1 MIAEVNVAETKLTK
15 PAWYQTTLPS
25 MRSRIWAD
33 RCGKSSILFVPYF
46 ALWAAM
52 VLYGSNGIALLDYP
66 NARRGGWQRS
76 GSDFYLFPRLLPWI
90 LLCVAPGKRHLRLH
104 HGYSDLYSV

>member
-1 MIAEVNVAETKLTK
+1 MLAEVNVAETKLTK
-15 PAWYQTTLPS
+15 PAWYQTTAKYAQSNLG
-25 MRSRIWAD
+25 RSLWQIFD
-33 RCGKSSILFVPYF
+33 TLVPYF

-52 VLYGSNGIALLDYP
+52 VYTVQMELPYWITLTLAVVAGSVLV
-66 NARRGGWQRS
+66 R
-76 GSDFYLFPRLLPWI
+76 DFYLFPRLLPWI